1 MSRDQHPRLFIATFL
16 PATGETGV
24 QSHLNYFR
32 DFLTETGIHTEV
44 LTPYDAPR
52 VLRRGLNVVRRIAG
66 KLNRELGAYLS
77 RAATS
82 ILLQYQ
88 MRKRL
93 PSREGWIVY
102 AQCPGSALTALRLRR
117 RIDQCVVLMVHFYIS
132 TADEAVESGRIRDKG
147 PCYRYIRRQ
156 ENQAFERVN
165 AVIFCSEFMR
175 REMLSRLPSLSGKP
189 TIVLP
194 NFAALPVRATDGPS
208 GDIISIGLLA
218 PLKNHDYLLR
228 VLAETN
234 RMGHRYT
241 LTIVGE
247 GRDRL
252 KLEATARILGIAS
265 QVTFTGFIP
274 GASRLLWRHR
284 VYAHTSI
291 IENLPIAIIEALA
304 AARPVLASR
313 VGGIPEII
321 QDSVEGYLWSL
332 DDPSAAAER
341 LVTVLESDE
350 IYDSMQIAAHRRYH
364 SRFAPQV
371 VGPRLLEFL
380 LYPAQR
386 GMSR

>member
-1 MSRDQHPRLFIATFL
+1 MSRDQHPRLFIATVL

-24 QSHLNYFR
+24 QSHLNYFC
-32 DFLTETGIHTEV
+32 DFLAEVGINAEV

-52 VLRRGLNVVRRIAG
+52 VLRRVLNVGRRIAG
-66 KLNRELGAYLS
+66 NLNRELGAYLT
-77 RAATS
+77 RATTS
-82 ILLQYQ
+82 ILLRYR

-93 PSREGWIVY
+93 PSREAWIVY

-117 RIDQCVVLMVHFYIS
+117 RTDQRVVLMVHFYIS

-147 PCYRYIRRQ
+147 PCYRHIRRQ
-156 ENQAFERVN
+156 ENEAFEQVN
-165 AVIFCSEFMR
+165 AVVFCSHFMH
-175 REMLSRLPSLSGKP
+175 REMLSRLPSLSVKP

-194 NFAALPVRATDGPS
+194 NFAALPVRTTDGPS

-274 GASRLLWRHR
+274 RASRLLWRHR
-284 VYAHTSI
+284 VYAHPST
-291 IENLPIAIIEALA
+291 IENLPIAVIEALA

-332 DDPSAAAER
+332 DNPSAAAEK

-350 IYDSMQIAAHRRYH
+350 IYDRMQTAAQRRYN

-371 VGPRLLEFL
+371 VAPRLLEFL
-380 LYPAQR
+380 MYSAQT
-386 GMSR
+386 G